1 MSSAPATLCL
11 SSNPISPS
19 IYCPKSQGQLI
30 PGEKHSDTRT
40 HGLGV
45 LAQTSHSGYPCPT
58 SPGSGASLSW
68 GLGCVRDLG
77 VRPPYFNR

>member
-1 MSSAPATLCL
+1 MQDLIPGPQDHAL
-11 SSNPISPS
+11 SRRQ
-19 IYCPKSQGQLI
+19 SQGQLM

-77 VRPPYFNR
+77 VRPPYFNSLQH